1 MIGSNAKSPSFTP
14 ATALARSAARPLLY
28 GEHGR
33 QGRIC
38 GRRTARAPASRKA
51 NPRVPRSDARSPMR
65 LANRP
70 RLFLKANL
78 LPFHAIPIAT
88 HRRYDARYAPS
99 SPPGRERAEKAP
111 ANCMPWRRG
120 PKPAFSPLDGVT
132 IRTGRTSSNAVPLAC
147 AWENDAGQARA
158 VQPLRAACC
167 CASLHN
173 GDTATPR
180 GSARW
185 GERRARA
192 TQGAQASL
200 PPFPCARSFPCAGLG
215 TGGRMGLIPLY
226 YLACG

>member
-1 MIGSNAKSPSFTP
+1 LWADN
-14 ATALARSAARPLLY
+14 
-28 GEHGR
+28 
-33 QGRIC
+33 
-38 GRRTARAPASRKA
+38 RTR
-51 NPRVPRSDARSPMR
+51 PRVAEGEPPRARSDARSPMR

-88 HRRYDARYAPS
+88 HRRCDARSPEFPS
-99 SPPGRERAEKAP
+99 GKGAGGRKRP

-147 AWENDAGQARA
+147 ARENDAVKRAQCNLCARHAAAQAFTM
-158 VQPLRAACC
+158 
-167 CASLHN
+167 